1 MAFSF
6 ADLGFWKLA
15 LLTFLLE
22 VAQFLLAS
30 HWPDVRSSHIGPRSA
45 GAMRFIFAEEVAL
58 CIMLGA
64 AIGTVGKMFKATPV
78 PKAQIAAI
86 SAVAIALLV
95 VFFYPWVVASAEIK
109 R

>member
-22 VAQFLLAS
+22 VAHFLLAG

-45 GAMRFIFAEEVAL
+45 AARYFMGAEAIAL
-58 CIMLGA
+58 IIALGA
-64 AIGTVGKMFKATPV
+64 ALGAIEKMFKAAVV

-86 SAVAIALLV
+86 SGVAIALLV
-95 VFFYPWVVASAEIK
+95 VCLYLWLF
-109 R
+109 